1 MEIYEIKNFIGVA
14 KHDEFKGT
22 YIWGVDK
29 QGGNQMIAEV
39 RGWGAIQN
47 MFKNKDGSINFEDA
61 EQFQDELGK
70 FITEAI
76 NEKLNKQEYK
86 DKVIQSLIDTY
97 NSDILKLDEDFKDSC
112 SVLTLEEISTLKRV
126 VTDLKSKLNK
136 QD

>member
-1 MEIYEIKNFIGVA
+1 MIKEIENFIGVA

-29 QGGNQMIAEV
+29 EGGNQMIAEL

-47 MFKNKDGSINFEDA
+47 MFKNEDGSINFDDA
-61 EQFQDELGK
+61 EQFQDEMGK
-70 FITEAI
+70 FIVDAI
-76 NEKLNKQEYK
+76 NEKINKQK
-86 DKVIQSLIDTY
+86 DMDNEIQSLIDMY
-97 NSDILKLDEDFKDSC
+97 NSDILKLEEDFKDTC

-126 VTDLKSKLNK
+126 ITDLKSKFK

>member
-1 MEIYEIKNFIGVA
+1 MKQEIKNFIGVA

-29 QGGNQMIAEV
+29 EGGNQMIAEL

-47 MFKNKDGSINFEDA
+47 MFKNEDGSINFEDA
-61 EQFQDELGK
+61 EQFQDEMGK
-70 FITEAI
+70 FIVDAI
-76 NEKLNKQEYK
+76 NEKINKQK
-86 DKVIQSLIDTY
+86 DMDNEIQSLIDMY
-97 NSDILKLDEDFKDSC
+97 NSDILKLEEDFKDTC

>member
-1 MEIYEIKNFIGVA
+1 MKQEIENFIGVA

-29 QGGNQMIAEV
+29 EGGNQMIAEL

-47 MFKNKDGSINFEDA
+47 MFKNEDGSINFEDA
-61 EQFQDELGK
+61 EQFQDEMGK
-70 FITEAI
+70 FIVDAI
-76 NEKLNKQEYK
+76 NEKINKQK
-86 DKVIQSLIDTY
+86 DMDNEIQSLIDMY
-97 NSDILKLDEDFKDSC
+97 NSDILKLEEDFKDTC

-126 VTDLKSKLNK
+126 VTDLKSKFK

>member
-1 MEIYEIKNFIGVA
+1 MIKEIENFIGVA

-29 QGGNQMIAEV
+29 EGGNQMIAEL

-47 MFKNKDGSINFEDA
+47 MFKNEDGSINFEDA
-61 EQFQDELGK
+61 EQFQDEMGK
-70 FITEAI
+70 FIVDAI
-76 NEKLNKQEYK
+76 NEKINKQK
-86 DKVIQSLIDTY
+86 DMDNEIQSLIDMY
-97 NSDILKLDEDFKDSC
+97 NSDILKLEEDFKDTC

-126 VTDLKSKLNK
+126 VTDLKSKFK

>member
-1 MEIYEIKNFIGVA
+1 MKQEIENFIGVA

-29 QGGNQMIAEV
+29 EGGNQMIAEL

-47 MFKNKDGSINFEDA
+47 MFKNEDGSINFEDA
-61 EQFQDELGK
+61 EQFQDEMGK
-70 FITEAI
+70 FIVDAI
-76 NEKLNKQEYK
+76 NEKINKQK
-86 DKVIQSLIDTY
+86 DMDNEIQSLIDMY
-97 NSDILKLDEDFKDSC
+97 NSDILKLEEDFKDTC

-126 VTDLKSKLNK
+126 ITDLKSKLNK

>member
-1 MEIYEIKNFIGVA
+1 MIKEIENFIGVA

-29 QGGNQMIAEV
+29 EGGNQMIAEL

-47 MFKNKDGSINFEDA
+47 MFKNEDGSINFEDA
-61 EQFQDELGK
+61 EQFQDEMGK
-70 FITEAI
+70 FIVDAI
-76 NEKLNKQEYK
+76 NEKINKQK
-86 DKVIQSLIDTY
+86 DMDNEIQSLIDMY
-97 NSDILKLDEDFKDSC
+97 NSDILKLEEDFKDTC

-126 VTDLKSKLNK
+126 ITDLKSKLNK